1 MRPRTL
7 AMLGTLALT
16 ACGSSSDSSVCDKL
30 STGLNDFATKAAQCV
45 STTPS
50 TGITAEQ
57 CRQSIGKCT
66 DSDKQKL
73 ADFGSCLSALPT
85 FTPSTLS
92 DWQSSV
98 QSCLLK
104 LAGISGGC

>member
-1 MRPRTL
+1 MRLRTL
-7 AMLGTLALT
+7 AMLRTLALT
-16 ACGSSSDSSVCDKL
+16 ACASSSDTTVCDKL

-45 STTPS
+45 STPPS

-57 CRQSIGKCT
+57 CRQSIDKCT
-66 DSDKQKL
+66 DSDRQKL

-85 FTPSTLS
+85 CTPSTLS
-92 DWQSSV
+92 AWQSSV

-104 LAGISGGC
+104 LAGISSGC